1 MTNDTTDKN
10 LDFDYESALLACA
23 RGERFGLHAIY
34 TRDSRWLYSVILH
47 IVRKPELADEVLQE
61 AMLKIWRSADTY
73 SPALGAAKGWIY
85 TVARNQALNALRK
98 LKNQPVQVE
107 LDVELAESLTAV
119 EAPVG
124 DVDPELLSKCLSAL
138 DEPKR
143 KAIVLAFVQGFT
155 HEQIARNLD
164 SPLGSVKSWIRR
176 GLIKLKECLS

>member
-1 MTNDTTDKN
+1 MNKYSGDN
-10 LDFDYESALLACA
+10 LDFDYESALQACA

-47 IVRKPELADEVLQE
+47 IVRKPELAEEVLQE
-61 AMLKIWRSADTY
+61 TMLKIWRAADTY

-98 LKNQPVQVE
+98 LKNQPIQVE
-107 LDVELAESLTAV
+107 LDIEAAESVPLGDES
-119 EAPVG
+119 EAEL
-124 DVDPELLSKCLSAL
+124 DPELLSKCLAQLEES
-138 DEPKR
+138 KR
-143 KAIVLAFVQGFT
+143 KSIMLAFVQGYT
-155 HEQIARNLD
+155 HEQISEKLG